1 MVAQRRRRVLRGY
14 TDLTAI
20 RSGRLGTLYRAFDVE
35 TSQWVAM
42 RVIPAEAA
50 EGYLL
55 DELTDEVNALQPASH
70 HPNLATIHR
79 LLRRSD
85 GSVALVTELCRGSF
99 ADARGMDGVVP
110 VAEAVKA
117 ACEVAA
123 GLEAVHALGMTH
135 RDVRPSKL
143 LVSRSGAT
151 VLEGLG
157 LAVLG
162 VATRTASTPV
172 SPHGAPE
179 IFEAKA
185 ASPATDVYGLASTL
199 YELIHGRPAFEVF
212 EGEAPASLILRI
224 VGEPA
229 PALRGPG
236 VPLALSD
243 LIARAMS
250 KELGERPPTVQE
262 FASELMSIDIP
273 ARPIHE
279 IEGVPVPG
287 RAAKDQRTEEGQAGG
302 AVAGSPP
309 GAGVSADDTR
319 PPTRTV
325 LTPLTAGRG
334 APPVNP
340 QRHTR
345 ETRHPRAAGPEFT
358 DPTQSQRPARTSAG
372 SGDSDQEGA
381 RAGSSQDPPMS
392 TSQSLTPDAAT
403 ARAGRYLGLLPW
415 ALLGLAA
422 IVVIAAVLVA
432 IGLL

>member
-1 MVAQRRRRVLRGY
+1 MLRGY
-14 TDLTAI
+14 TDLTVI
-20 RSGRLGTLYRAFDVE
+20 GSGRLWTLYRAFDVE
-35 TSQWVAM
+35 SSQWVAM

-50 EGYLL
+50 ESYLL
-55 DELTDEVNALQPASH
+55 DELTDEVNALQPVSH

-79 LLRRSD
+79 LLRRRD
-85 GSVALVTELCRGSF
+85 GSLALVTELCRGSF
-99 ADARGMDGVVP
+99 VDVRARAGTVP
-110 VAEAVKA
+110 VAEAMRA
-117 ACEVAA
+117 ASEVAA
-123 GLEAVHALGMTH
+123 GLEAVHGIGMTH

-162 VATRTASTPV
+162 VATRAPSTPV

-199 YELIHGRPAFEVF
+199 YELIHGRPAFEGF

-224 VGEPA
+224 VGQPA

-236 VPLALSD
+236 VPMALSD

-250 KELGERPPTVQE
+250 KDPGGRPPTVQD
-262 FASELMSIDIP
+262 FAAELMSIDVP
-273 ARPIHE
+273 GRPIHE
-279 IEGVPVPG
+279 IGGVHVPG
-287 RAAKDQRTEEGQAGG
+287 RTAQDQPTEDQAGG
-302 AVAGSPP
+302 AGAGSPP
-309 GAGVSADDTR
+309 GSAGAAEDTR

-334 APPVNP
+334 APPVTP
-340 QRHTR
+340 KRDTR
-345 ETRHPRAAGPEFT
+345 ETAHLPATGPEFT
-358 DPTQSQRPARTSAG
+358 DPAESQQSRRTSTG
-372 SGDSDQEGA
+372 SDDSGQEGS
-381 RAGSSQDPPMS
+381 RPGTVEDPPLS
-392 TSQSLTPDAAT
+392 TSQALMPDPEPAH
-403 ARAGRYLGLLPW
+403 RHLGPLAW

-422 IVVIAAVLVA
+422 IVVVAAVLVA
-432 IGLL
+432 VGVL